1 MSVARP
7 QRQATIAFPRRRGAR
22 CGAAAPSKTP
32 PAEPD
37 PADPAAWRL
46 SPVSPRHA
54 EPSPVTPSA
63 RSTALPLS
71 PRKRLG
77 DDNLCNVPHATPCS
91 PAKRCK
97 ENRGCRVLFRD
108 PTASPGKQNAPGL
121 PVLQR
126 GQETPQSSGRSAG
139 LTRSRLFR
147 QEGTCYQQAKR
158 ALHAALPERL
168 HGREQEAATIRQFL
182 REHVAARRPGSLYIA
197 GAPGTGKTACVS
209 CVLRDCKD
217 ELAGSRSAVLNCM
230 ALSSAHAVF
239 PAVAEQLGLPTAGA
253 GSRELARRLERA
265 LMAKGP
271 MLLLVLDEMDQL
283 GSRAQDVLYTIFEW
297 PRLPGSRLVLI
308 GLANALDLTERLLA
322 RLHAPPLPGP
332 RLLRFA
338 PYGREQLAAILRGRL
353 EQLQGGPVLEPSALQ
368 FCARKVSAVSGD
380 ARKALD
386 VCRRA
391 VELVELDVRS
401 QTLLQPLPGDPTAA
415 PSPVPKRVGLP
426 QVSRVL
432 SEVFGDRMAAGSPG
446 AGDAFPLQ
454 QKVLVCSL
462 LLLTRH
468 LRTRQVTL
476 GKLHDAYSRVC
487 RQQQLPAVDQAEC
500 LSLVTLLE
508 SRGVLELKRAKDTRL
523 TKVSLKVE
531 EEEAQHAL
539 QDATLVGSI
548 LARGLL

>member
-1 MSVARP
+1 MHRVSSAP
-7 QRQATIAFPRRRGAR
+7 PGMPR
-22 CGAAAPSKTP
+22 
-32 PAEPD
+32 
-37 PADPAAWRL
+37 
-46 SPVSPRHA
+46 
-54 EPSPVTPSA
+54 
-63 RSTALPLS
+63 ALPS
-71 PRKRLG
+71 IGSEPR
-77 DDNLCNVPHATPCS
+77 
-91 PAKRCK
+91 PA
-97 ENRGCRVLFRD
+97 G
-108 PTASPGKQNAPGL
+108 G
-121 PVLQR
+121 
-126 GQETPQSSGRSAG
+126 
-139 LTRSRLFR
+139 
-147 QEGTCYQQAKR
+147 
-158 ALHAALPERL
+158 
-168 HGREQEAATIRQFL
+168 
-182 REHVAARRPGSLYIA
+182 
-197 GAPGTGKTACVS
+197 
-209 CVLRDCKD
+209 
-217 ELAGSRSAVLNCM
+217 
-230 ALSSAHAVF
+230 
-239 PAVAEQLGLPTAGA
+239 
-253 GSRELARRLERA
+253 LAR
-265 LMAKGP
+265 
-271 MLLLVLDEMDQL
+271 
-283 GSRAQDVLYTIFEW
+283 
-297 PRLPGSRLVLI
+297 
-308 GLANALDLTERLLA
+308 GLAIGAEAVRRSQWSDGGGA
-322 RLHAPPLPGP
+322 WPG
-332 RLLRFA
+332 RW
-338 PYGREQLAAILRGRL
+338 REL

-401 QTLLQPLPGDPTAA
+401 QTLLQPLPGGDPAAA
-415 PSPVPKRVGLP
+415 PCPVPKRVGLP

-446 AGDAFPLQ
+446 AHDAFPLQ

-462 LLLTRH
+462 LLLARH

>member
-22 CGAAAPSKTP
+22 CGAAVPAKAP
-32 PAEPD
+32 PADPD
-37 PADPAAWRL
+37 PADPAAQRL
-46 SPVSPRHA
+46 SPVSPRPA
-54 EPSPVTPSA
+54 EPGPALSP

-97 ENRGCRVLFRD
+97 ENRGCRVLFGD
-108 PTASPGKQNAPGL
+108 PTASPAKQNAPG
-121 PVLQR
+121 PSVLQR
-126 GQETPQSSGRSAG
+126 GQETPQDSGRSTAP
-139 LTRSRLFR
+139 TRSRLFR

-158 ALHAALPERL
+158 VLHSAVPERL
-168 HGREQEAATIRQFL
+168 HGREREAAAIRQFL

-209 CVLRDCKD
+209 CVLRDCED

-253 GSRELARRLERA
+253 GGRELARRLEQA
-265 LMAKGP
+265 LTAKGP

-322 RLHAPPLPGP
+322 RLHTPPLPAP

-338 PYGREQLAAILRGRL
+338 PYSREQLTAILHGRL
-353 EQLQGGPVLEPSALQ
+353 EQLQGSPVLEPSALQ

-401 QTLLQPLPGDPTAA
+401 QTLLQPLPGGDPTATLC
-415 PSPVPKRVGLP
+415 PVPKRVGLP

-432 SEVFGDRMAAGSPG
+432 SEVFGDRMAPGSP
-446 AGDAFPLQ
+446 GDAFPLQ

-462 LLLTRH
+462 LLLARH
-468 LRTRQVTL
+468 LRTRQVAL

-508 SRGVLELKRAKDTRL
+508 ARGVLELKRAKDTRL

>member
-1 MSVARP
+1 MSAARP
-7 QRQATIAFPRRRGAR
+7 QLQPTIAFPRRRSAR
-22 CGAAAPSKTP
+22 CAAKIPPAAPGPT
-32 PAEPD
+32 D
-37 PADPAAWRL
+37 PAVLRL
-46 SPVSPRHA
+46 SPPSPRG
-54 EPSPVTPSA
+54 S
-63 RSTALPLS
+63 ALPLS

-77 DDNLCNVPHATPCS
+77 DDNLCNVPHVTPCS

-97 ENRGCRVLFRD
+97 ENRGCRALFGD
-108 PTASPGKQNAPGL
+108 PAASPAKQNSPG
-121 PVLQR
+121 PANPQHR
-126 GQETPQSSGRSAG
+126 QETPQGSRRSSGP
-139 LTRSRLFR
+139 TRSLFR

-158 ALHAALPERL
+158 VLHVAVPERL
-168 HGREQEAATIRQFL
+168 HGREREVGTIRQFL
-182 REHVAARRPGSLYIA
+182 RDHLAARRPGSLYIA

-209 CVLRDCKD
+209 CVLRDGGD
-217 ELAGSRSAVLNCM
+217 ELSGSRSAVLNCM

-253 GSRELARRLERA
+253 GGRELVRRLERQ
-265 LMAKGP
+265 LTAKGP

-322 RLHAPPLPGP
+322 RLHAPPLPAP
-332 RLLRFA
+332 HLLRFA
-338 PYGREQLAAILRGRL
+338 PYSREQLGAILHGRL
-353 EQLQGGPVLEPSALQ
+353 QQLQGGPVLEPSALQ

-401 QTLLQPLPGDPTAA
+401 QTLLQPLPGGDPTAA
-415 PSPVPKRVGLP
+415 PCPVPKRVGLP

-432 SEVFGDRMAAGSPG
+432 SEVFGDRMAPCSPG

-487 RQQQLPAVDQAEC
+487 RRQQLPAVDQAEC